1 MIQKVF
7 TEEAV
12 DASNYIDF
20 IIHFQKHQDYG
31 VALYEID
38 GEVWGF
44 NAMSDYENGL
54 EITDY
59 TGMKY
64 VLKPVTT
71 LTYVLDKEPT

>member
-12 DASNYIDF
+12 NDSDFIDF

-44 NAMSDYENGL
+44 NAISDYENGL

-71 LTYVLDKEPT
+71 LTYVLDIGG